1 MGSEYCSGYTDILGI
16 WNDGFFCPSQTATNN
31 NVFCCGNHLHK
42 YCCTKKDQVLDEL
55 MENSSVSLIIATMVV
70 VSSLLLVATIISCIC
85 CPQCPNYDKSSSLYK
100 LEKPRVY
107 RLEPGDS
114 RDSGV
119 TKTLSVSNGSSS
131 PARMTELRY
140 AERQLQPQLQHPA
153 TNGHWRQPGQEEGGG
168 DRRRLRR
175 SSDDGGALSHSYT
188 LPHSVSHHSSITLII
203 ITLHSTVLIS
213 SISGFRIREEQ
224 GWGETVN
231 LDRKYGTVGRKP
243 REQPPAYHILPRASY
258 LVLPQDTPDLLTG
271 TLMQEDIQE
280 AARQSA
286 KVDIIDMERTA
297 EEEDIYQSTKF

>member
-1 MGSEYCSGYTDILGI
+1 MNNLQFSVDSRDTGALVGSEYCSGYTDILGI
-16 WNDGFFCPSQTATNN
+16 WNEGFFCPSHSATNN
-31 NVFCCGNHLHK
+31 NVFCCGNQIHK
-42 YCCTKKDQVLDEL
+42 YCCTKKDLVLDEL
-55 MENSSVSLIIATMVV
+55 METSSVTLIIATMVV
-70 VSSLLLVATIISCIC
+70 VSSLLLVATIISCLC
-85 CPQCPNYDKSSSLYK
+85 CPQCPNYDKSSSFYK

-131 PARMTELRY
+131 PARMTELR
-140 AERQLQPQLQHPA
+140 QLQHQHQHQVQHPA
-153 TNGHWRQPGQEEGGG
+153 VNGHWRQVAGEEGGG

-188 LPHSVSHHSSITLII
+188 LPHSVSHHSS
-203 ITLHSTVLIS
+203 
-213 SISGFRIREEQ
+213 FRIREDP
-224 GWGETVN
+224 GWAETVN

-271 TLMQEDIQE
+271 TMMQEDIQE